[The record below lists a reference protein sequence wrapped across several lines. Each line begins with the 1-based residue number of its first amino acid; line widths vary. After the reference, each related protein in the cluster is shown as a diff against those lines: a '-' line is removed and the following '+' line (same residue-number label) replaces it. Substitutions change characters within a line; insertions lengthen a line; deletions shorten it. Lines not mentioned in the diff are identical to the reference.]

1 MWTNQVKLVSDLK
14 IFKIIF
20 KKYIDKFLKI
30 WYYIVEVK
38 ERRTKKMNNYENF
51 KKSLL
56 SKNLSPKEYEK
67 AVKKWLKENEGRKR
81 KKRK

>member
-1 MWTNQVKLVSDLK
+1 MWTNQVKLVSDLR

-38 ERRTKKMNNYENF
+38 ERRTKK
-51 KKSLL
+51 
-56 SKNLSPKEYEK
+56 
-67 AVKKWLKENEGRKR
+67 NEQL
-81 KKRK
+81 